1 MIKTTHLI
9 FTVKQLKIWTRP
21 KHTNFINILN
31 TNWHQTYE
39 NSNPAHCK
47 KMFLWMR
54 EQNTSHTPDAY
65 LQEVKLVELLNYRF
79 PWRLMKIHIAGL
91 DKYSLAS
98 EKNSQRKTAENC
110 ERVKDNRKKKT
121 ELTTTTRQL
130 CRWLITLRPRV
141 FWIIQSQPKWRIDW
155 QKKLLMWLKLKLK
168 TEKTKK
174 KRRNDTKRKRKFSCR
189 INQHVGWW
197 WRHTVWWWHH
207 MGLVVLL

>member
-31 TNWHQTYE
+31 TNWHIKYE

-54 EQNTSHTPDAY
+54 EQHHSHTPDAY

-98 EKNSQRKTAENC
+98 EKTVKEKQQKTV
-110 ERVKDNRKKKT
+110 RVRDNRKKKT
-121 ELTTTTRQL
+121 AAKIWAHNNNNNIHQCAGGSSHYVQE
-130 CRWLITLRPRV
+130 
-141 FWIIQSQPKWRIDW
+141 FF
-155 QKKLLMWLKLKLK
+155 
-168 TEKTKK
+168 E
-174 KRRNDTKRKRKFSCR
+174 
-189 INQHVGWW
+189 
-197 WRHTVWWWHH
+197 
-207 MGLVVLL
+207 